1 MRPGGR
7 GGVEVTGRAEEEGP
21 GWSGLF
27 TWLLGCV
34 VVYLG
39 LFGTGSLLLG
49 RPWRGVALIAVALAL
64 TVWIVRRPE
73 PEPLE

>member
-7 GGVEVTGRAEEEGP
+7 GWVEVTGRAEEEGP

-27 TWLLGCV
+27 TWLAGCV

-49 RPWRGVALIAVALAL
+49 RPVRGVVLVVIALAL
-64 TVWIVRRPE
+64 TVWIVRRAE